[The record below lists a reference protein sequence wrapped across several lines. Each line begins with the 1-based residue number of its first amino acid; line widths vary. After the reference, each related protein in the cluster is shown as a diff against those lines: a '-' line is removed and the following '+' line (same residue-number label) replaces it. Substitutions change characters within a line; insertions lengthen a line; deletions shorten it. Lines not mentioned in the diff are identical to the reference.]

1 MRLAFFLLWERAG
14 FAGVFIDE
22 SIKIE
27 DNKHIGLLQRGRT
40 TACQLPN
47 EANTDCIGRVPENGR
62 LEPPYN
68 GRKKGDRPMAYYY
81 CLLLDA
87 DNTLLDFDEAER
99 KALNET
105 FTQFELPVDAE
116 TVALYDRINKGLWAA
131 LDRGEMKAEKL
142 AVERF
147 SCLGKEL
154 NRPLDAQQMSRAY
167 LEQLAQ
173 HGDTMPGALEALK
186 ELSEVATLAVVTNGF
201 EKVQM
206 NRLALSG
213 LDRYLD
219 GVFISEKVGATKP
232 SKKIFDTALNTLG
245 IEHRDRV
252 LVVGD
257 SLRTDV
263 LGGNKLGLHTCWYNP
278 NGQEPG
284 DAQPTYTVTRLE
296 ELYPIVME
304 AEELANV
311 GSKNRKHQL

>member
-1 MRLAFFLLWERAG
+1 
-14 FAGVFIDE
+14 
-22 SIKIE
+22 
-27 DNKHIGLLQRGRT
+27 
-40 TACQLPN
+40 
-47 EANTDCIGRVPENGR
+47 
-62 LEPPYN
+62 
-68 GRKKGDRPMAYYY
+68 MAYYN
-81 CLLLDA
+81 CLLIDA
-87 DNTLLDFDEAER
+87 DGTLLDFEASQR
-99 KALNET
+99 KAL
-105 FTQFELPVDAE
+105 A
-116 TVALYDRINKGLWAA
+116 VALGQFGIPAEEAVLALYAKINGELWQA
-131 LDRGEMKAEKL
+131 LERGEIRREKL
-142 AVERF
+142 YRERF
-147 SCLGKEL
+147 ARLLRQLALTGDPEAL
-154 NRPLDAQQMSRAY
+154 SRAY
-167 LEQLAQ
+167 EQALAGQ
-173 HGDTMPGALEALK
+173 ADLMPGALEAVR

-311 GSKNRKHQL
+311 GSKNRKYQL

>member
-1 MRLAFFLLWERAG
+1 
-14 FAGVFIDE
+14 
-22 SIKIE
+22 
-27 DNKHIGLLQRGRT
+27 
-40 TACQLPN
+40 
-47 EANTDCIGRVPENGR
+47 
-62 LEPPYN
+62 
-68 GRKKGDRPMAYYY
+68 MAYYY

-147 SCLGKEL
+147 SRLGKEL

-173 HGDTMPGALEALK
+173 HGDTVPGALEALK

-213 LDRYLD
+213 LDR
-219 GVFISEKVGATKP
+219 
-232 SKKIFDTALNTLG
+232 
-245 IEHRDRV
+245 
-252 LVVGD
+252 
-257 SLRTDV
+257 
-263 LGGNKLGLHTCWYNP
+263 
-278 NGQEPG
+278 
-284 DAQPTYTVTRLE
+284 
-296 ELYPIVME
+296 
-304 AEELANV
+304 
-311 GSKNRKHQL
+311 

>member
-1 MRLAFFLLWERAG
+1 
-14 FAGVFIDE
+14 
-22 SIKIE
+22 
-27 DNKHIGLLQRGRT
+27 
-40 TACQLPN
+40 
-47 EANTDCIGRVPENGR
+47 
-62 LEPPYN
+62 
-68 GRKKGDRPMAYYY
+68 MAYYY

-147 SCLGKEL
+147 SRLGKEL

-173 HGDTMPGALEALK
+173 HGDIVPGALEALK

-219 GVFISEKVGATKP
+219 GVFVSEKVGATKP

-263 LGGNKLGLHTCWYNP
+263 LGGGKLGLHTCWYNP

>member
-1 MRLAFFLLWERAG
+1 
-14 FAGVFIDE
+14 
-22 SIKIE
+22 
-27 DNKHIGLLQRGRT
+27 
-40 TACQLPN
+40 
-47 EANTDCIGRVPENGR
+47 
-62 LEPPYN
+62 
-68 GRKKGDRPMAYYY
+68 MAYYY

-147 SCLGKEL
+147 SRLGKEL

-167 LEQLAQ
+167 LEQLAR
-173 HGDTMPGALEALK
+173 HGDTVPGALEALK

-206 NRLALSG
+206 NRLAISG

-219 GVFISEKVGATKP
+219 GVFVSEKVGATKP

-263 LGGNKLGLHTCWYNP
+263 LGGSKLGLHTCWYNP

>member
-1 MRLAFFLLWERAG
+1 M
-14 FAGVFIDE
+14 
-22 SIKIE
+22 
-27 DNKHIGLLQRGRT
+27 
-40 TACQLPN
+40 
-47 EANTDCIGRVPENGR
+47 
-62 LEPPYN
+62 
-68 GRKKGDRPMAYYY
+68 
-81 CLLLDA
+81 
-87 DNTLLDFDEAER
+87 
-99 KALNET
+99 
-105 FTQFELPVDAE
+105 
-116 TVALYDRINKGLWAA
+116 
-131 LDRGEMKAEKL
+131 
-142 AVERF
+142 
-147 SCLGKEL
+147 
-154 NRPLDAQQMSRAY
+154 
-167 LEQLAQ
+167 
-173 HGDTMPGALEALK
+173 
-186 ELSEVATLAVVTNGF
+186 ATLAVVTNGF

-219 GVFISEKVGATKP
+219 GVFVSEKVGATKP

-263 LGGNKLGLHTCWYNP
+263 LGGSKLGLHTCWYNP

>member
-1 MRLAFFLLWERAG
+1 
-14 FAGVFIDE
+14 
-22 SIKIE
+22 
-27 DNKHIGLLQRGRT
+27 
-40 TACQLPN
+40 
-47 EANTDCIGRVPENGR
+47 
-62 LEPPYN
+62 
-68 GRKKGDRPMAYYY
+68 MAYYY

-105 FTQFELPVDAE
+105 FTQFELPVDAD

-147 SCLGKEL
+147 SRLGKEL

-173 HGDTMPGALEALK
+173 HGDTVPGALEALK

-219 GVFISEKVGATKP
+219 GVFVSEKVGATKP

-263 LGGNKLGLHTCWYNP
+263 LGGGKLGLHTCWYNP

-284 DAQPTYTVTRLE
+284 DAQPTYTMTRLE